1 MQKFFKYFLLALGN
15 QLYYN
20 IGNEYGGI
28 HMVKRNIIIAKAGGT
43 AGKNSVNYKIS
54 LPAEMVKELNI
65 TQEDKSVI
73 VSCVDGKI
81 IIEKDKG

>member
-1 MQKFFKYFLLALGN
+1 
-15 QLYYN
+15 
-20 IGNEYGGI
+20 
-28 HMVKRNIIIAKAGGT
+28 MVKRNRIIAKAGGT